1 MIYWLKINRDVGPL
15 LLRIF
20 MGTRLL
26 YGVVDNIASW
36 EKMLHFEAFLKTY
49 HFPFPLVSAVVS
61 VYAQAI
67 AGILIIIG
75 YQTRWAAMAM
85 VINFL
90 IAFLMVHWGQTY
102 DQLTPVLSML
112 FISILFMFAG
122 AGKYSVDRRLSGYG
136 TLPGKK

>member
-1 MIYWLKINRDVGPL
+1 MIYWLKLNRDVGPL

-20 MGTRLL
+20 MGSRLL
-26 YGVVDNIASW
+26 YGVVDNIVSW

-49 HFPFPLVSAVVS
+49 HFPFPIISAVVS

-67 AGILIIIG
+67 AGILILIG

-90 IAFLMVHWGQTY
+90 IAFLMVHWGQPY

-112 FISILFMFAG
+112 FMSLYFMFAG
-122 AGKYSVDRRLSGYG
+122 AGKYSIDRRLSGYD
-136 TLPGKK
+136 TSRGKK

>member
-1 MIYWLKINRDVGPL
+1 MIYWLKSNRDVGPL

-26 YGVVDNIASW
+26 YGVVDNIVSW
-36 EKMLHFEAFLKTY
+36 EKMLEFEAFLKTS
-49 HFPFPLVSAVVS
+49 HFPFPLISAVVS

-90 IAFLMVHWGQTY
+90 IAFLMVHWGQPY
-102 DQLTPVLSML
+102 DQLTSVLSML
-112 FISILFMFAG
+112 FIALYFMFAG
-122 AGKYSVDRRLSGYG
+122 AGKYSIDRRISGYD
-136 TLPGKK
+136 TSREKK